1 MKTIHSSI
9 VTVLAVFTLA
19 ILNTAQAQPG
29 RFGRLRSSE
38 KADLADSKISGLPR
52 HDSATAASKNV
63 AVQPLNDPKHRRYRL
78 IDLGTL
84 GGPNA
89 GVWGYSVTLNN
100 RGEVI
105 AMSGTAVPDPY
116 DPNCLQDDCFVWHGV
131 VREINGVVTDLG
143 ALPGVNHSIPTW
155 ITETGL
161 IAGLSENGLIDPLT
175 GFPQIRAVLWNQ
187 NRSIVNLGTF
197 GGNSSQ
203 AFGANSRSQVAG
215 VALNAIEENPDFA
228 QVMTG
233 LPAATQARA
242 FLWHNGSMQDLGTLG
257 GNDASAAVVNEK
269 GQVAGYSFTN
279 TTPNDT
285 TGIPTVHPFL
295 WKNGMMRDL
304 GSLGGTLSVPG
315 SFNLAPGGQVLND
328 SGNVAGTSMLAGDEV
343 WHAFVW
349 SNGTMIDL
357 GTLGGS
363 TSDAVAINNKG
374 QVIGRAKVTDTPFVR
389 HAFVWEKG
397 EMTDLGAVTPCTRS
411 TAISIN
417 SAGQIVGDLGS
428 CTNDP
433 NDIAFFSAFIVEKG
447 RPMVDLN
454 TLITPPSDIHLVDAW
469 FINDR
474 GEIVAVGLLPDGST
488 RAVLLVPIPGR

>member
-1 MKTIHSSI
+1 
-9 VTVLAVFTLA
+9 
-19 ILNTAQAQPG
+19 
-29 RFGRLRSSE
+29 
-38 KADLADSKISGLPR
+38 
-52 HDSATAASKNV
+52 
-63 AVQPLNDPKHRRYRL
+63 
-78 IDLGTL
+78 
-84 GGPNA
+84 
-89 GVWGYSVTLNN
+89 
-100 RGEVI
+100 
-105 AMSGTAVPDPY
+105 
-116 DPNCLQDDCFVWHGV
+116 
-131 VREINGVVTDLG
+131 
-143 ALPGVNHSIPTW
+143 
-155 ITETGL
+155 
-161 IAGLSENGLIDPLT
+161 
-175 GFPQIRAVLWNQ
+175 
-187 NRSIVNLGTF
+187 
-197 GGNSSQ
+197 
-203 AFGANSRSQVAG
+203 
-215 VALNAIEENPDFA
+215 
-228 QVMTG
+228 
-233 LPAATQARA
+233 
-242 FLWHNGSMQDLGTLG
+242 MQDLGTLG

-295 WKNGMMRDL
+295 WKNGTMRDL

-374 QVIGRAKVTDTPFVR
+374 QVVGRAKVTDTPFVR

-397 EMTDLGAVTPCTRS
+397 QMTDFGAVTPCTRS

-474 GEIVAVGLLPDGST
+474 GEIVALGLLPDGSK